1 MTTDNGAA
9 TRQRQAGY
17 SIVIPPGWARLDT
30 GADVDRQVDAL
41 VTRAFA
47 GRGVDETAR
56 ARRELADRLRAMAR
70 EAAGQGVL
78 AVYFP
83 FEESAGAP
91 APVSLAVAAMHTKG
105 QSDPMATLLAI
116 ASQDPTAQAVDL
128 PGSVALRTTRTAPA
142 NLPADGP
149 VADDADAGP
158 ELDDAVADA
167 LGAAVPV
174 DADADATDGVDSAD
188 VPWVRRELRYLVGDP
203 GDSRRWLSFV
213 LVSTLPDAPEPQELA
228 DVFEELVDALMLTFA
243 WED

>member
-1 MTTDNGAA
+1 MTTENGALV
-9 TRQRQAGY
+9 RQRQAGY

-30 GADVDRQVDAL
+30 GADVDRQIDAL

-70 EAAGQGVL
+70 EAAEQGVL

-91 APVSLAVAAMHTKG
+91 APVSLAVAAMRTKG
-105 QSDPMATLLAI
+105 QSDPMAALLAI

-128 PGSVALRTTRTAPA
+128 AGSVALRTTRSGPA
-142 NLPADGP
+142 TLPPDGP
-149 VADDADAGP
+149 AADDTDAAGD
-158 ELDDAVADA
+158 LDGD
-167 LGAAVPV
+167 LGADEP
-174 DADADATDGVDSAD
+174 AD

-203 GDSRRWLSFV
+203 GDSGRWLSFV
-213 LVSTLPDAPEPQELA
+213 LVSTLPDAAEPQELA
-228 DVFEELVDALMLTFA
+228 DVFEELVDALMLTFT